1 MESLSKLWLSK
12 QNADIFS
19 QGNSDWDNTERAI
32 SNAKNDTKLISH
44 DWGGGTQLFED
55 ELLQSKEFNFI
66 FYRFGWSNGLVRLTA
81 HVDLKEVYKSH
92 WLSPSDELMKAFF
105 AELHFDLLLI
115 DFMHPISE
123 LLNFIKNLNKPI
135 VYAMHDHH
143 AVSYDIEND
152 MHLGCNSFTAS
163 GASSAL
169 TVDSHNQIIQFDQ
182 KAIRY
187 RWDFAELLRRCIFV
201 LTPSLRNKQ
210 LLKPYYPEI
219 SIFSAPNRP
228 TLVSPADI
236 FVRRPEEAASVAI
249 IQTKGS
255 EQVDEPLRRKNLK
268 LLASKLLKLDSPGV
282 HTHDDT

>member
-1 MESLSKLWLSK
+1 MQISLVKGTVTEITLSVPSLMPR
-12 QNADIFS
+12 NFIFL
-19 QGNSDWDNTERAI
+19 
-32 SNAKNDTKLISH
+32 KNDTKLIALVISH

-66 FYRFGWSNGLVRLTA
+66 FYHFGWSNGLVRLTA

-228 TLVSPADI
+228 T
-236 FVRRPEEAASVAI
+236 RRISSFEDP
-249 IQTKGS
+249 K
-255 EQVDEPLRRKNLK
+255 K
-268 LLASKLLKLDSPGV
+268 LPQ
-282 HTHDDT
+282 